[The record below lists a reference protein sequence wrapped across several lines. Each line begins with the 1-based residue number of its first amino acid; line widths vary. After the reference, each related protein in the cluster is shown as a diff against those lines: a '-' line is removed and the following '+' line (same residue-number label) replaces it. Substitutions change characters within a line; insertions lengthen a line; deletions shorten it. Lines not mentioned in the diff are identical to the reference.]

1 MSFEWSRHRTGRFF
15 CFSQHSGWKKV
26 VREHQRRSLMNFN
39 WKSWPG
45 SAWFRAATWLADC
58 TDDQAYRCS
67 YWRGL
72 NSLIE
77 NFHVWILCYVS
88 DIFHTCR
95 NFFSSSHNSFQH
107 LHVFICRDTIYIY
120 IYILTFTVHF
130 CVGFYFHTNPF
141 HTLSPPCFHFH
152 FLFYR
157 HVKRV
162 FLKTISHDSF
172 PFTLNLSHLEHVPA

>member
-120 IYILTFTVHF
+120 IYILTFTGF
-130 CVGFYFHTNPF
+130 CFTIIFSTFIFAWVFIFTRILSTHCLPPTFIFTFYFIDTSNV
-141 HTLSPPCFHFH
+141 CF
-152 FLFYR
+152 
-157 HVKRV
+157 
-162 FLKTISHDSF
+162 
-172 PFTLNLSHLEHVPA
+172 